1 MKLPGG
7 PIPDLC
13 FTGHWSVLASDL
25 VIYLGEIAMFQSDYP
40 LVRWFFLACLT
51 FTLLVVGYDLANY
64 PAVVTTARSEA
75 GIYLVLFAL
84 AIYIYGWFAL
94 YQTRAQVSAG
104 NRHIAL
110 RYGIILGLFCGGAWI
125 FEILV
130 ANVWG
135 PGLGSLNVVF
145 YFGST
150 LIGAFLPGLAGLLA
164 GWRTRLVASG
174 LQAGL
179 LTGMCGGLIL
189 FLTVTAPLSML
200 LVDAGQRDPQSINE
214 FQRSGLPDIQTFLV
228 GDYLA
233 AMIAHLWIGLIT
245 GLFLG
250 TIGGA
255 LGKALAPLQSNTA
268 QSRGGS
274 RA

>member
-1 MKLPGG
+1 
-7 PIPDLC
+7 
-13 FTGHWSVLASDL
+13 
-25 VIYLGEIAMFQSDYP
+25 MFQSDYP

-51 FTLLVVGYDLANY
+51 FTLLVVGYDLADY
-64 PAVVTTARSEA
+64 PAVVTTAGREA
-75 GIYLVLFAL
+75 GIYLALFAL
-84 AIYIYGWFAL
+84 AICIYAWFAL

-104 NRHIAL
+104 NRYIAL
-110 RYGIILGLFCGGAWI
+110 RYGIILGLLCGGAWI

-150 LIGAFLPGLAGLLA
+150 FMGAFLPGLAGLLA
-164 GWRTRLVASG
+164 GWRTRRVASG

-200 LVDAGQRDPQSINE
+200 LVDAGQHDPQSINE
-214 FQRSGLPDIQTFLV
+214 FQRSGLPDIQTFLI

-233 AMIAHLWIGLIT
+233 AMIAHLWIGLVT

-250 TIGGA
+250 ALGGA
-255 LGKALAPLQSNTA
+255 LGKALAPLQSNTPQA
-268 QSRGGS
+268 RGGS
-274 RA
+274 RS